1 MEDNN
6 NTSLDTTIKSSER
19 QASVIPQEQFN
30 FVQIESMFETPETDL
45 AAAIATNPDEIAL
58 IDQHKVDMNSML

>member
-30 FVQIESMFETPETDL
+30 FNWEPKGRQFCIFFIEHFYCTQT
-45 AAAIATNPDEIAL
+45 
-58 IDQHKVDMNSML
+58 